1 MNEFFR
7 FYRENKIPGID
18 GIVFKMLT
26 NSKTKNKARLPPPPP
41 QWAVLLGVCEV
52 KAHPVAA
59 LGLPGFCARG
69 WCGAHTWPGALW
81 FSLEFRPIGDGL
93 DLCLQICYFLLLCFV
108 KWQYLMPL
116 AQLIDNLK

>member
-1 MNEFFR
+1 MGSFV
-7 FYRENKIPGID
+7 G
-18 GIVFKMLT
+18 GL
-26 NSKTKNKARLPPPPP
+26 
-41 QWAVLLGVCEV
+41 CEV
-52 KAHPVAA
+52 KAHHVAA

-116 AQLIDNLK
+116 AQLIDNFKKKIITLKHYLFGSSGSSG